1 MNEYRVISQ
10 KVLEN
15 WQSGL
20 QVSKTYFYPQYR
32 NEFSIEVWEYR
43 TKSEAGI
50 RTMPSLE
57 EDEDGWRFFDKRKE
71 FDSLESAYAYLDRLQ
86 EVNEY
91 GRKIHLYPVK

>member
-1 MNEYRVISQ
+1 MNEYRVISA

-15 WQSGL
+15 WKSGV

-32 NEFSIEVWEYR
+32 NNFSIEVWEYR
-43 TKSEAGI
+43 LKYPHASGI
-50 RTMPSLE
+50 PSLE

-71 FDSLESAYAYLDRLQ
+71 FDSLESAYAYLDRLK

-91 GRKIHLYPVK
+91 GRKIHPYPVK